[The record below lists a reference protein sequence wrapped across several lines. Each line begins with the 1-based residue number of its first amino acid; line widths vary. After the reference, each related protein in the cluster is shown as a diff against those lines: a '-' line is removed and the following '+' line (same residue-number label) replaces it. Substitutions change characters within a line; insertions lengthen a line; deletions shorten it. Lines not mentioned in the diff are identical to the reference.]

1 MGNEVSN
8 VAVSRKSVS
17 AEATGKPESGMKKS
31 RKKLRLPYSHL
42 GKKLLKISQFS
53 FCFKINLLS
62 FAKQKKYHY
71 FFFNYTTLIYEK
83 NEEKN
88 HDFLFFFNYT
98 FFSGS

>member
-71 FFFNYTTLIYEK
+71 FFFKLHYSHFRK
-83 NEEKN
+83 K
-88 HDFLFFFNYT
+88 
-98 FFSGS
+98 